1 MRSGIRTLK
10 DVAKLQEV
18 LNDLYGVKDASVIL
32 DEMSFKIDDDTLKYK
47 MIKLKTSLTGELSL
61 GNLDL
66 ATPSKIEVSKFFED
80 TYDGDINKAVSD
92 IIGPLG
98 TLVDPSLS
106 NIVVANFHVNK
117 SLSTMGDGK

>member
-66 ATPSKIEVSKFFED
+66 ATPSKIEVSNFSK
-80 TYDGDINKAVSD
+80 ILMMV
-92 IIGPLG
+92 ILIRQLVILLG
-98 TLVDPSLS
+98 LLALWW
-106 NIVVANFHVNK
+106 I
-117 SLSTMGDGK
+117 LL